1 MGPTGQESLL
11 LVSSYVI
18 CEGLD
23 AETNGRWLFRADKE
37 SVLIDWSEMFNSL
50 ANRARIRRAFRRRD
64 KKFIASG
71 RITTL
76 NAIATCLAHQINNPL
91 EIIQSSIDSLLE
103 KVPRD
108 DTLIEGDLQE
118 LRSSANRIHELIE
131 HLYRLIKNDCQDRE
145 SLIIG
150 EVLLS
155 AYGLF
160 EKQLENRKVTVE
172 LDDMS
177 DPENSPVVYGNRVEL
192 EQVFINLFANARDA
206 LASTD
211 QPKITVGI
219 AQATDKNLTIAFSD
233 NGEGISKENLKRVF
247 DSLFTTKAEGTGLG
261 LWLCFSVIEQMN
273 GTIKVESNL
282 GKGTTFTI
290 CLPTG

>member
-1 MGPTGQESLL
+1 M
-11 LVSSYVI
+11 
-18 CEGLD
+18 
-23 AETNGRWLFRADKE
+23 FRD
-37 SVLIDWSEMFNSL
+37 L
-50 ANRARIRRAFRRRD
+50 ANKARRRRRD
-64 KKFIASG
+64 KQFIASG

-108 DTLIEGDLQE
+108 DTSVEVDLQE
-118 LRSSANRIHELIE
+118 LRSSANRIHELVE
-131 HLYRLIKNDCQDRE
+131 HLYRLIKNDSKDRE
-145 SLIIG
+145 ALMIG

-160 EKQLENRKVTVE
+160 EKQLENRKVAVA

-177 DPENSPVVYGNRVEL
+177 DPQNVPVVYGNRVEL

-206 LASTD
+206 LALTD
-211 QPKITVGI
+211 KPKITVGL
-219 AQATDKNLTIAFSD
+219 AQSPDKNVTITFSD

-247 DSLFTTKAEGTGLG
+247 DSLFTTKAQGTGLG
-261 LWLCFSVIEQMN
+261 LWLCFSVIQQMN

-290 CLPTG
+290 CLPTAA